1 MVNLF
6 LKSQIILL
14 HGSQIAFCKLR
25 GFSECRLSHII
36 QGHVE
41 PSEAERK
48 ILEREFGPDIFVRGA
63 GAGQSPGAR
72 GDHDKVAPPPS

>member
-1 MVNLF
+1 MINLV
-6 LKSQIILL
+6 LKSQIILR

-41 PSEAERK
+41 PSKAERK
-48 ILEREFGPDIFVRGA
+48 ILEREFGQEIFVRGA
-63 GAGQSPGAR
+63 AAGQSPKAR
-72 GDHDKVAPPPS
+72 GDQAEVAPPPS